1 MKILQIDKYYYIKGG
16 AETVFFNT
24 IDLLEEKGHTV
35 IPFCLK
41 STKNRQSIY
50 EKYFVDYPEL
60 SESSTLTKIKK
71 TPDFFFNKDSA
82 KKLEQLILQEKP
94 DIAHIHLLF
103 NGISVS
109 ILPILRKHKI
119 PIVMTVHDHRL
130 ICPAYAFTNGK
141 QEICEICKDSKQY
154 WRCITNRC
162 SKGNLTHSILLSLDS
177 YFREYFYP
185 PLKLIDRFIFVSK
198 FSQNKH
204 FEANYHFAE
213 KSTHLYNFTPIVQ
226 DNNITKENYIL
237 YFGRIS
243 EEKGI
248 STLIKAME
256 SFPHIHLKIAGT
268 GPLLQKLSANKA
280 NNISFLGFKEG
291 QELKDLISKATF
303 VTVPSECYENNPL
316 TIIESMTLGTPI
328 IGSNIGG
335 IPELIQNEITGYLF
349 PPRSVDELTKVIN
362 HVTSLTPQ
370 KYQQMVDATLEYAS
384 LNFSKE
390 AHYTRL
396 REIYKSCIENYS

>member
-24 IDLLEEKGHTV
+24 INLLEEKGHTA

-41 STKNRQSIY
+41 STKNRQSTY

-71 TPDFFFNKDSA
+71 MPAFFYNKESA
-82 KKLEQLILQEKP
+82 RKLEELILQEKP

-119 PIVMTVHDHRL
+119 PIVMTAHDHRL

-141 QEICEICKDSKQY
+141 QEICEICKENKQY
-154 WRCITNRC
+154 WRCITNKC
-162 SKGNLTHSILLSLDS
+162 SKGNLTNSILLSLDT
-177 YFREYFYP
+177 YFRECFYP
-185 PLKLIDRFIFVSK
+185 PIKLIDRFIFVSK

-204 FEANYHFAE
+204 FEANHLFAE
-213 KSTHLYNFTPIVQ
+213 KSAHLYNFTPIVQ
-226 DNNITKENYIL
+226 DNNVTKENYFL

-248 STLIKAME
+248 STLIKAM
-256 SFPHIHLKIAGT
+256 
-268 GPLLQKLSANKA
+268 
-280 NNISFLGFKEG
+280 
-291 QELKDLISKATF
+291 
-303 VTVPSECYENNPL
+303 
-316 TIIESMTLGTPI
+316 
-328 IGSNIGG
+328 
-335 IPELIQNEITGYLF
+335 
-349 PPRSVDELTKVIN
+349 
-362 HVTSLTPQ
+362 
-370 KYQQMVDATLEYAS
+370 
-384 LNFSKE
+384 
-390 AHYTRL
+390 
-396 REIYKSCIENYS
+396 